1 MDFELSAAQRDFQ
14 AGVRALAE
22 GELARRATAA
32 DRDARFPVENLAA
45 LAAAGLLGLAVP
57 RQYGGQERG
66 ALDYALAMEEI
77 AVACAAT
84 SVLVSVHNSLVADPI
99 CRWGSKAQRERYL
112 PALARGETIGAFCLT
127 EPSAGSD
134 AASLQTRA
142 RRDGD
147 SYRLT
152 GQKCF
157 ITNSGLAALYLVF
170 ATVDPA
176 ARARGITAF
185 LVEADTPGF
194 TIAAYEHKLGIRGS
208 PTAQLYFEDCQVP
221 VDRRLGEEGV
231 GWRVAMSTLDSG
243 RIGIAAQAVGI
254 ARAAYEAAL
263 RYTRQ
268 RRQFGQ
274 AIADFQ
280 GARWLLAEMNVR
292 VDAARL
298 LVQRAA
304 GLKDAGRSV
313 TREAAAA
320 KLYAAETAMWVTTKA
335 VELHGAAGCLLDAPV
350 QRYFRDAKITEI
362 YEGTSEIQ
370 RLIIAEQILKEVAK
384 C

>member
-1 MDFELSAAQRDFQ
+1 MDFELTAEQRDFQ
-14 AGVRALAE
+14 ATVRALAE
-22 GELARRATAA
+22 RELAPRATAA
-32 DRDARFPVENLAA
+32 DREARFPRENLTA
-45 LAAAGLLGLAVP
+45 LAQAGLLGLAVP
-57 RQYGGQERG
+57 TKYGGQERG
-66 ALDYALAMEEI
+66 TLDYALAMEEL
-77 AVACAAT
+77 AAACAAT

-99 CRWGSKAQRERYL
+99 YRWGTVAQKEHYL
-112 PALARGETIGAFCLT
+112 PAMARGEIIGAFCLT
-127 EPSAGSD
+127 EPGSGSD

-142 RRDGD
+142 ARDGD
-147 SYRLT
+147 GYRLR

-170 ATVDPA
+170 ATVDPG

-185 LVEADTPGF
+185 LVDADAPGF
-194 TIAAYEHKLGIRGS
+194 TIAAYEHKLGIRAS
-208 PTAQLYFEDCQVP
+208 PTAQLYFEDCFVP
-221 VDRRLGEEGV
+221 AARRLGDEGV

-280 GARWLLAEMNVR
+280 GARWMLADMNVR

-304 GLKDAGRSV
+304 GLKDAGRPV

-335 VELHGAAGCLLDAPV
+335 VQLHGGAGYLLDAPV

-370 RLIIAEQILKEVAK
+370 RLIIAEQLLKEAAD
-384 C
+384 